1 MSENIL
7 DIAKALTISLGKNLG
22 ELIESGEASA
32 ADRKVALDLIREMG
46 MLDRRANAGDESIQE
61 RLKRLLDP
69 NTEDLTLGTAD
80 PDDADSA

>member
-1 MSENIL
+1 MSDNIL
-7 DIAKALTISLGKNLG
+7 DIAKALTIALGKNLG

-46 MLDRRANAGDESIQE
+46 MLDRRANVGDESIQE
-61 RLKRLLDP
+61 RLRRMAETI
-69 NTEDLTLGTAD
+69 TEDLTIGTAD